1 MKRKPKAFFAFLLSL
16 LLFPLLAGC
25 GDSMVEEPVPPKGGQ
40 EACVTESTRKN
51 AEERIISG
59 LQAAGNSGFS
69 LLPSLLAGPELSIRE
84 SQMKV
89 ANATGQPNE
98 DMVIPY
104 AASAVFLP
112 SSCLWPRSITVLS
125 EPTGNQYS
133 QRVLTFTQPSPRSN
147 YKLWSE
153 VVLFPGAQLP
163 FKASGEK
170 RIKFG
175 DQLDAGLIATPQE
188 AVSWYANV
196 LEEGEKSPH
205 LHSFETG
212 DLYLEVQELRSEFSS
227 ALSASKGSQKEA
239 FSPQYSSA
247 KILKLESGDLVIVQI
262 NSVWTR
268 NAGKG
273 GTAKPAT
280 SAEKALFSS
289 SKPSQFLTAKYVN
302 VVALFIP
309 SSSKGTKIEVLGAER
324 EPVSVK
330 AS

>member
-1 MKRKPKAFFAFLLSL
+1 MKRKPKALLALLLSL
-16 LLFPLLAGC
+16 LLCSLLAGC
-25 GDSMVEEPVPPKGGQ
+25 GDSMVEEPVPPKAGE

-59 LQAAGNSGFS
+59 LDSAGNSNFS
-69 LLPSLLAGPELSIRE
+69 VLPSLLSGPELSIRE

-89 ANATGQPNE
+89 AAATGQANE
-98 DMVIPY
+98 DMAIPY
-104 AASAVFLP
+104 RASAVFLP
-112 SSCLWPRSITVLS
+112 SSCSWPRSITVLT

-133 QRVLTFTQPSPRSN
+133 QRILTFTQASPRSN

-153 VVLFPGAQLP
+153 VVLFPGAQIP
-163 FKASGEK
+163 FSASGVENVK
-170 RIKFG
+170 SG
-175 DQLDAGLIATPQE
+175 EQLDAGLIATPQE
-188 AVSWYANV
+188 AISWYANV

-205 LHSFETG
+205 LQSFETG
-212 DLYLEVQELRSEFSS
+212 DLYLKLQELRSDLSS
-227 ALSASKGSQKEA
+227 ALAASKGSQSES
-239 FSPQYSSA
+239 FTPQYSSA
-247 KILKLESGDLVIVQI
+247 KILKLENGDLVIAQI

-289 SKPSQFLTAKYVN
+289 TPSQSLTAQYVN
-302 VVALFIP
+302 VVAFFIP